1 MWQQIEGGRPMVSNF
16 NVRASVSYQS
26 QASSDSY
33 VRCQVEVTSQTFD
46 ELSALLDSLI
56 EFGFDTLH
64 ARVLDVR
71 VVHPDTHQSVLQR

>member
-1 MWQQIEGGRPMVSNF
+1 MISNF

-33 VRCQVEVTSQTFD
+33 VRCQVEVTSHPFD
-46 ELSALLDSLI
+46 ELSTLLDSLI

-64 ARVLDVR
+64 AHVLDVR
-71 VVHPDTHQSVLQR
+71 VVHPDAHQAVPQR